1 MTKQVVVVDLPA
13 EKQKCHKLLKIV
25 PPHHL
30 VPPTED
36 LLAETARGVLQVDLV
51 AQLRLRLGEV
61 DRVQLDALDTLLWYF
76 SQQFSKY
83 TSLNYLTKKCDK
95 LRKHSK

>member
-1 MTKQVVVVDLPA
+1 MFAKEDRPA
-13 EKQKCHKLLKIV
+13 EEQKCHKLLKLI
-25 PPHHL
+25 PLHHL

-51 AQLRLRLGEV
+51 EQLRFSLGEV

-83 TSLNYLTKKCDK
+83 ASLNYLLTRSAKI
-95 LRKHSK
+95 RKHS

>member
-1 MTKQVVVVDLPA
+1 MVDLPA

-25 PPHHL
+25 PRHHL

-83 TSLNYLTKKCDK
+83 TSLNYLMQEC
-95 LRKHSK
+95 